1 MRCSPAWTLGRRV
14 SSKIFPLPLSS
25 PLGTAPL
32 TIVLGHFPMRTARR
46 KTWRGEIERRRQPWE
61 IFRHLKSL
69 RLCQGQN
76 YQSLIRSLTW
86 TSPVE
91 RLSRPREFRK
101 GGCGHSDSHRGA
113 KFPLYYT
120 VRPFASSAWHRSRA
134 LIVGPGESSIWSLV
148 GLFLSIS
155 PVSLAL
161 LPAPLS
167 DLE

>member
-1 MRCSPAWTLGRRV
+1 MSAQKSSPSPSHHLLAPPLLPLFWV
-14 SSKIFPLPLSS
+14 IFPC
-25 PLGTAPL
+25 APL
-32 TIVLGHFPMRTARR
+32 AE
-46 KTWRGEIERRRQPWE
+46 KRGVGRRQPWE

-113 KFPLYYT
+113 KSPLYYS

-161 LPAPLS
+161 LPARLS